1 MLQTIGL
8 TKNYG
13 SYRALDALNLHIA
26 AGEVV
31 GLLGPNGSGKTTA
44 LRLLLGFLRP
54 TSGTA
59 TIAGHNCW
67 NDSVAVRRLV
77 AYLPG
82 ELRLYENLTGRELI
96 RFLSQLRG
104 QPVRE
109 DLDALARRFDI
120 DIARPLTT
128 LSSGMK
134 RKIALL
140 SVLAPRAPLVIM
152 DEPTNALDPTMR
164 EALLEQVLLAKQ
176 RGQAVLFSSH
186 ILSEVETVCDR
197 VAILRQGRLVHE
209 EVIANLKQGRHV
221 VAKFDRP
228 HEPVPNLDGLTV
240 LNDGESLVLEVT
252 ADLPAL
258 LDWLSKQPLRELR
271 VEPLGLRGI
280 YSRFHGA
287 EP

>member
-1 MLQTIGL
+1 MLL
-8 TKNYG
+8 TWI
-13 SYRALDALNLHIA
+13 RPQCRTHIP
-26 AGEVV
+26 E
-31 GLLGPNGSGKTTA
+31 P
-44 LRLLLGFLRP
+44 P
-54 TSGTA
+54 TRDG
-59 TIAGHNCW
+59 
-67 NDSVAVRRLV
+67 
-77 AYLPG
+77 
-82 ELRLYENLTGRELI
+82 YEEI
-96 RFLSQLRG
+96 
-104 QPVRE
+104 
-109 DLDALARRFDI
+109 
-120 DIARPLTT
+120 
-128 LSSGMK
+128 
-134 RKIALL
+134 RKILAKFYFTRQQV
-140 SVLAPRAPLVIM
+140 SVCFGDPVKVNAAILAPRAPLVIM

-271 VEPLGLRGI
+271 MEPLGLRGI